1 MNKKEIEELLAE
13 MYGLVSVKQLAE
25 YLGLSN
31 GFIYRMRKTGKL
43 NPVNPDNRGTFSK
56 AAVVEMLYANPRYIT
71 MIRDRKTG
79 K

>member
-1 MNKKEIEELLAE
+1 
-13 MYGLVSVKQLAE
+13 MYGVVSVKQLAE
-25 YLGLSN
+25 YLGLSK

-43 NPVNPDNRGTFSK
+43 KPVNPDNRGTFSK

-71 MIRDRKTG
+71 MIRDRKPE